1 MGNIGEATAGP
12 SGITDVAGIRVGQI
26 ERIGDGWLTGVTVIV
41 PPPGSPAAVS
51 VRGAAPAT
59 HQTDALHTGAVAPTP
74 DAIVLTGGSSLGL
87 ITAHGVARRLCE
99 AGRGYPVG
107 DSAGEVLPLVPA
119 AAIYDVG
126 RGGEFASI
134 PNEEMGYQAAE
145 RALAAADHAPVTRG
159 NVGAGA
165 GAAILDERFKGGVGT
180 GSVVI
185 EVGGVSI
192 TLGALAVV
200 NAFGG
205 PVGRHGEPVAP
216 STGLPHP
223 GYPPSSTVLA
233 VVATDA
239 DLDLGTL
246 WQTADAAHDGLARQL
261 DPVHTLADGDTIFAV
276 STRQVEVPGS
286 AQRFDAPRAWRD
298 AMIGIQAAAARV
310 VADAVADG
318 IRAAEAVVTPAF
330 TFETFD
336 PSGFSAP
343 DGRGASGVQHV

>member
-1 MGNIGEATAGP
+1 MGNIGDTAV
-12 SGITDVAGIRVGQI
+12 SSRGITDVAGIRVGQV
-26 ERIGDGWLTGVTVIV
+26 ERIGEGWLTGVTVIV

-59 HQTDALHTGAVAPTP
+59 HQTDALHAGAVAPTP

-87 ITAHGVARRLCE
+87 IAAHGAARRLRE
-99 AGRGYPVG
+99 AGRGYRVG
-107 DSAGEVLPLVPA
+107 ATADEVLPLVPA

-126 RGGEFASI
+126 RGGQFAAV
-134 PNEEMGYQAAE
+134 PTEEMGYHATD
-145 RALAAADHAPVTRG
+145 RALASADHARVARG
-159 NVGAGA
+159 NAGAGA

-180 GSVVI
+180 SSVSI

-205 PVGRHGEPVAP
+205 PVGADGQPSAP
-216 STGLPHP
+216 GSGVPHP
-223 GYPPSSTVLA
+223 GYPPASTVLA
-233 VVATDA
+233 VLATDA

-261 DPVHTLADGDTIFAV
+261 DPVHTLADGDTIFAL
-276 STRQVEVPGS
+276 STRQIEVPGS
-286 AQRFDAPRAWRD
+286 VQRFDEPRAWRD

-310 VADAVADG
+310 VAAAVADG
-318 IRAAEAVVTPAF
+318 IAAAESVATPAF
-330 TFETFD
+330 TLPAMGD
-336 PSGFSAP
+336 PATIAT
-343 DGRGASGVQHV
+343 DAS